1 MKQFTLD
8 RYIHFIDIY
17 RITYMNAVPTI
28 MVMLSKDPSAVNYN
42 FHSIEQAVCGSAPL
56 GKKIGQAVQKRLFKP
71 GVSVKQGWGMTECTC
86 TGTAFAP
93 DDEDDG
99 GSVGWLMANL
109 SAMIIPVDGEE
120 FDNRSRDGKK
130 IGELWI
136 SGPNVMKGYFNKPKE
151 TAETIFVDPR
161 TKKRWLRTG
170 DIGYFDSRGCLY
182 IVDRLKVCCI
192 RQSIMNTILT
202 SGLGVDQGKGTSS
215 SPGRNRSGA
224 IVSPRGPG
232 CCSRSGEEVG
242 CLLLNHMRFTDP
254 SSGATSNT
262 QKDI

>member
-8 RYIHFIDIY
+8 RYMHFIDIY
-17 RITYMNAVPTI
+17 RITYLNAVPTI

-86 TGTAFAP
+86 TGTVFAP

-109 SAMIIPVDGEE
+109 SAMIIPVEGEE
-120 FDNRSRDGKK
+120 FESVSKDGKK

-136 SGPNVMKGYFNKPKE
+136 SGPNVMKGYFNKPNA
-151 TAETIFVDPR
+151 TAETVFVDPR

-192 RQSIMNTILT
+192 GQTILDTILT
-202 SGLGVDQGKGTSS
+202 LRLGVDQGKRTSS
-215 SPGRNRSGA
+215 SPG
-224 IVSPRGPG
+224 
-232 CCSRSGEEVG
+232 
-242 CLLLNHMRFTDP
+242 
-254 SSGATSNT
+254 
-262 QKDI
+262 